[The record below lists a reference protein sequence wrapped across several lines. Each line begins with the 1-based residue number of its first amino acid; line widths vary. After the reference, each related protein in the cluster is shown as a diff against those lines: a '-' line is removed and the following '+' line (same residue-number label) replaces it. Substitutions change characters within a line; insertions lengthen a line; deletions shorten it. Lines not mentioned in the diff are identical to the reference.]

1 VVGED
6 GAAVLEG
13 VYVTAKKYL
22 LLKYLRD
29 VTHELQICT
38 LDGKDTQQIDLP
50 GKGATRGP

>member
-1 VVGED
+1 MGED

-50 GKGATRGP
+50 GKGARRGP